1 MIAFPE
7 NQVSKAKRGRA
18 AARAL
23 LVVLGALTCGVLGLA
38 FAVDRFGQKDRAR
51 RAQAIVVL
59 GARVLEDGTPS
70 DALKARA
77 ERAAEL
83 YRQGLA
89 PLVVFSGGVGRYPPA
104 EALAARDH
112 ALTLGIPPAA
122 CAVETD
128 SHSTAENAAFTARVL
143 RARGLSEAILVSDPY
158 HLLRARQ
165 YFWRA
170 GVRVLPSPALLSG
183 RNLSL
188 PERCYW
194 TVREAFALLLHPALW
209 FAREPPPSPPSSP
222 AP

>member
-1 MIAFPE
+1 MPTPASPRSF
-7 NQVSKAKRGRA
+7 ART

-23 LVVLGALTCGVLGLA
+23 LVALGVLTCGVLGLA

-70 DALKARA
+70 GALRARA

-112 ALTLGIPPAA
+112 ALSLGVPPTA
-122 CAVETD
+122 CVVETD
-128 SHSTAENAAFTARVL
+128 SHSTAENAAFTAHVL

-170 GVRVLPSPALLSG
+170 GVRAVPSPALLSE

-188 PERCYW
+188 PDRCYW
-194 TVREAFALLLHPALW
+194 TVREAFAILLHPALW
-209 FAREPPPSPPSSP
+209 FVREPPP
-222 AP
+222 

>member
-1 MIAFPE
+1 MA
-7 NQVSKAKRGRA
+7 RT

-23 LVVLGALTCGVLGLA
+23 LVALGALTCGVLGLA

-59 GARVLEDGTPS
+59 GARVLQDGTAS
-70 DALKARA
+70 GALQARA
-77 ERAAEL
+77 ERAADL

-89 PLVVFSGGVGRYPPA
+89 PLVVLSGGVGRYPPA
-104 EALAARDH
+104 EAMAARDV
-112 ALTLGIPPAA
+112 AVSRGVPPDA
-122 CAVETD
+122 CVVETE
-128 SHSTAENAAFTARVL
+128 SHSTAENAAFTARLL
-143 RARGLSEAILVSDPY
+143 RARGLSEAILVTDPY

-170 GVRVLPSPALLSG
+170 GIRAIPSPALLSE

-194 TVREAFALLLHPALW
+194 TVREAFAILLHPSLW
-209 FAREPPPSPPSSP
+209 FAREP

>member
-1 MIAFPE
+1 MP
-7 NQVSKAKRGRA
+7 
-18 AARAL
+18 AARATFTRSPTARWL
-23 LVVLGALTCGVLGLA
+23 LLALGVLTCGVLGLA

-59 GARVLEDGTPS
+59 GARVLESGAPS
-70 DALKARA
+70 GALQARA

-104 EALAARDH
+104 EALAARDL
-112 ALTLGIPPAA
+112 ALSLGTPLAA
-122 CAVETD
+122 CAVETE
-128 SHSTAENAAFTARVL
+128 SHSTAENAAFTARLL

-170 GVRVLPSPALLSG
+170 GIRALPSPALLSE

-209 FAREPPPSPPSSP
+209 FAREP
-222 AP
+222 